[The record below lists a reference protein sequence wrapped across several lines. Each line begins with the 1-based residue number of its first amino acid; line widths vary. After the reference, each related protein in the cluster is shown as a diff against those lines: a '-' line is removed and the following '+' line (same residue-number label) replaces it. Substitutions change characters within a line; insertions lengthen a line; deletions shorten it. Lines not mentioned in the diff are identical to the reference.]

1 MAALSANH
9 PPDFAGSSAGV
20 IPAFHWRGTTVY
32 CGKIMR
38 NLVIASV
45 LFVAPA
51 FAQEPKVSQ
60 WNGFERIDY
69 KVENREALI
78 VRPKTP
84 APGNPWIWRTE
95 FFGHEPQGDLALLA
109 AGWHVAYFKI
119 SDMYGSPAA
128 IALMGKFHA
137 DATSNHK
144 LAKRVT
150 LEGFSRGGLYAVNFA
165 GANPDKTAALY
176 LDAPVL
182 DIRSW
187 PGGKGK
193 GQGNAQCW
201 KQALDAFSLTEETA
215 KTFTGNPMDKAGILA
230 KAGIPILS
238 VCGDSDKVV
247 PFDENT
253 QPFAEK
259 VRKDGGKIEVIA
271 KPGVDHHPHS
281 LKDPKPIVD
290 FLLKNALKD

>member
-1 MAALSANH
+1 
-9 PPDFAGSSAGV
+9 
-20 IPAFHWRGTTVY
+20 
-32 CGKIMR
+32 MR
-38 NLVIASV
+38 NFAIASV
-45 LFVAPA
+45 LFAATA
-51 FAQEPKVSQ
+51 FAQETKVSQ
-60 WNGFERIDY
+60 WNGYEKSDY
-69 KVENREALI
+69 QFAGHAALI
-78 VRPKTP
+78 VKPKTP
-84 APGNPWIWRTE
+84 AAGNPWIWRTE
-95 FFGHEPQGDLALLA
+95 FFGHEPQGDIALLA
-109 AGWHVAYFKI
+109 AGWHVAYYQI

-128 IALMGKFHA
+128 VGLMEKFHA
-137 DATSNHK
+137 HATAEHK

-165 GANPDKTAALY
+165 AANPDKTAALY

-193 GQGNAQCW
+193 GSGNAPCW
-201 KQALDAFSLTEETA
+201 KQALEAFGLTEETE
-215 KTFTGNPMDKAGILA
+215 KTFTGNPIDKTAILA

-238 VCGDSDKVV
+238 VCGDADTAV

-253 QPFAEK
+253 KPFAEK
-259 VRKDGGKIEVIA
+259 FRKEGGMIEVIA

-290 FLLKNALKD
+290 FLLKNAKKD